1 MSKSRN
7 KRIQVRRKLE
17 KNEKKRIERNDIRKK
32 LRQYNE
38 MYANLAVHKMK
49 LGSGQ
54 RKPHPEI

>member
-7 KRIQVRRKLE
+7 KRMQVRKRLE
-17 KNEKKRIERNDIRKK
+17 KNERKRIERNDIRKK

-49 LGSGQ
+49 VGSGQ
-54 RKPHPEI
+54 RRQPPEI